1 MLGSE
6 RIFCSATWPQ
16 RIFSLLF
23 AGKIRRKSRSAGG
36 KMRKADIVVA
46 LGLMAVG
53 LLVIGDSIRLGFGW
67 GISGPQAGFF
77 PFYMGLGIVICTFF
91 IVLRA
96 IRTLK
101 KEGAGKPLV
110 VKGGLPQILWVLL
123 PAFGMVLLS
132 ELIGLHL
139 ATVFYLAFYMGVL
152 GKIHWGE
159 VILLSIL
166 VPLAIYIVFDRLF
179 LIPLPEG
186 IWGKNILALIP

>member
-1 MLGSE
+1 
-6 RIFCSATWPQ
+6 
-16 RIFSLLF
+16 
-23 AGKIRRKSRSAGG
+23 
-36 KMRKADIVVA
+36 MRKADIVVA

-123 PAFGMVLLS
+123 PALGMVLLS

-152 GKIHWGE
+152 GKIHWGK